1 MSTKAKKTIQ
11 VLGKKYPYAFGMR
24 FQKYLMEN
32 LGVVTNA
39 DYDRKLGLIF
49 SDSNDES
56 KFTAPDAKVT
66 DLFESYE
73 VIAFFIISAIQSAAK
88 EKIAF
93 DEYEVMDELQ
103 VDGFEKYQ
111 ELFTAFANQQAQ
123 ILQNTQNALGK
134 SNK

>member
-1 MSTKAKKTIQ
+1 MSTKAKTIKL
-11 VLGKKYPYAFGMR
+11 LGKKRPYAFGMR

-49 SDSNDES
+49 SEENDES
-56 KFTAPDAKVT
+56 KFTAPDANVS

-73 VIAFFIISAIQSAAK
+73 VVASFIISAVQSAAK
-88 EKIAF
+88 EKIAL
-93 DEYEVMDELQ
+93 DVYEVMDELQ
-103 VDGFEKYQ
+103 MVGFHHYQ
-111 ELFTAFANQQAQ
+111 ELFTVFAEQQAQ
-123 ILQNTQNALGK
+123 IIKNTQNALGK